1 MKDAEIAERL
11 RDRNPWWRHAR
22 GWQGEDQNLREA
34 AEAPFE
40 YRPGVLDGLRPG
52 GLYTLSGP
60 RRVGKSL
67 EVRRAIEGL
76 IDDGVPARN
85 ILYSSCDGF
94 SLQDLRRLFRAGMSL
109 TRGIEGTRWWFVDE
123 ITAVGTGWS
132 SVVKDLRDDTSLR
145 RDCVVL
151 TGSSSRELR
160 EATKNFAGRR
170 GAAAE
175 RSDRLLMPVPFRDY
189 CRLTGVAGLP
199 DIGPVAAGEMLSG
212 AARSAIAELSFWIN
226 DLVDAWELYLRCG
239 GFPRA
244 IGDFLRTG
252 DVTSGF
258 VQDLWDVIR
267 GDAIRATS
275 LGDADLLSLLARIAD
290 GIASPLNASAVGRD
304 VGLGSHHSVN
314 DRVNDLA
321 FAFQTWRCH
330 QADQHGRPGTG
341 AQRKVY
347 FVDPLIALLPSRRHA
362 AYRPPDVTKL
372 SEQQVGLAL
381 ARAAAG
387 GRADLFIAGETV
399 MYERTK
405 TGKEIDFVGARQV
418 PFESKYVERNW
429 KSDARTVAAAHG
441 RGILATRNV
450 LDTDGDVWAVPACI
464 VVWLLGT

>member
-1 MKDAEIAERL
+1 MRDAEIAERL
-11 RDRNPWWRHAR
+11 RDRNPWWRDPR
-22 GWQGEDQNLREA
+22 GWQDEDQNLREA

-40 YRPGVLDGLRPG
+40 YRPGVLDDLRPG

-76 IDDGVPARN
+76 IDGGVPGRN

-94 SLQDLRRLFRAGMSL
+94 SLQDLRRMFRAGESL
-109 TRGIEGTRWWFVDE
+109 TRGVRGAQWWFVDE
-123 ITAVGTGWS
+123 ITAVGAGWS

-175 RSDRLLMPVPFRDY
+175 HSDRLLMPVPFRDY
-189 CRLTGVAGLP
+189 CRLIGVAGLP
-199 DIGPVAAGEMLSG
+199 EIGPLAPGEMLSA
-212 AARSAIAELSFWIN
+212 AARAAVAELSFWVN
-226 DLVDAWELYLRCG
+226 ELVDGWESYLRCG

-244 IGDFLRTG
+244 IGDLLRTG
-252 DVTSGF
+252 DVTDGF

-275 LGDADLLSLLARIAD
+275 LGDADLLNFLARIAD
-290 GIASPLNASAVGRD
+290 GISSPLNASAIGRD

-314 DRVNDLA
+314 DRIDDLA
-321 FAFQTWRCH
+321 FALQIWRCH
-330 QADQHGRPGTG
+330 QADLHGRPNTG

-347 FVDPLIALLPSRRHA
+347 FVDPLIALLPGRRHE
-362 AYRPPDVTKL
+362 AYRSPDVTKL
-372 SEQQVGLAL
+372 SEQQIGLAL
-381 ARAAAG
+381 ARAAAR
-387 GRADLFIAGETV
+387 GRADQFVAGDAP

-405 TGKEIDFVGARQV
+405 TGKEIDFVAARQV
-418 PFESKYVERNW
+418 PIESKYVELNW

-450 LDTDGDVWAVPACI
+450 LDTDGDVWAVPAC
-464 VVWLLGT
+464 VLAWLLGT